1 MCFYI
6 SESETLLLAHSPGL
20 NFGVFEY
27 HTPKNFLKWNIQ
39 NKTPEDST
47 ASIDHFDLVG
57 KHMYVVSFSGIKF
70 YNINSL
76 RNVLLLML

>member
-39 NKTPEDST
+39 NKTPDD
-47 ASIDHFDLVG
+47 I
-57 KHMYVVSFSGIKF
+57 IK
-70 YNINSL
+70 
-76 RNVLLLML
+76 LMS